1 LKNLTNYK
9 GGVFMRTIKKL
20 DNALISKIAAGEVVE
35 NPASVVKEL
44 LENSIDSGA
53 SSITVE
59 IEKAGKKLIRVTDN
73 GSGIPGSELHLAFE
87 RHATSKLY
95 SEKDLF
101 QIKSLGF
108 RGEALASIAAV
119 SELEITT
126 KTDQND
132 LGKRATMNN
141 GGLIDICDIGSK
153 TGTTVVCRNLFN
165 KIPAR
170 LNFLKS
176 NTIETNRI
184 IDVVN
189 RLATAQNQISFKLI
203 SEKKHL
209 YTTPGNM
216 NLSDAVYSIHGKGIA
231 GNLARVD
238 YFHQNMHLH
247 GLVSN
252 LQNSHS
258 NRSMQSFYVNGR
270 WIKSPFLSKLLNG
283 AFFHILEKRR
293 YPVSFLFIDIH
304 PSSIDINISPNKT
317 EIKFKD
323 EKSVSDIFKRAFSEL
338 MENYSWIPEEKIHPK
353 PNSLKIEI
361 QNEQSIHEKATSYLG
376 SEVTFVETN
385 ENISPLPFNQTK
397 DDDSKGGHQSS
408 FEALL
413 SNISIEGEPVR
424 KEKYPIETQMERKKD
439 YFKNLKLIG
448 QVFDSYIICED
459 PVTAEM
465 ILIDQH
471 AAHEKIIY
479 ESFVNQL
486 SDKDILSQVLLE
498 PFALNMPETEKRLLL
513 ESQSSLHS
521 LGFAIED
528 FGPNML
534 LVREAPSIF
543 PMQTS
548 ISFLE
553 ELKDMILNTASVDSM
568 KSEEMIYSIAVKACH
583 SAIRANDSLEKI
595 ELEALLSNMDGLI
608 NPYTCPHGRPT
619 IVRIGVEEIEKYFNR

>member
-1 LKNLTNYK
+1 
-9 GGVFMRTIKKL
+9 MRTIKKL

-323 EKSVSDIFKRAFSEL
+323 EKSISDLFNGAFSEF
-338 MENYSWIPEEKIHPK
+338 MQNHSWIPEEKIYPKTNSFELEITEKQSFYEK
-353 PNSLKIEI
+353 PN
-361 QNEQSIHEKATSYLG
+361 AY
-376 SEVTFVETN
+376 ET
-385 ENISPLPFNQTK
+385 LQFNQSK
-397 DDDSKGGHQSS
+397 DYDDKGGVQSS
-408 FEALL
+408 FESIL
-413 SNISIEGEPVR
+413 SDISVSGETGQN
-424 KEKYPIETQMERKKD
+424 KKSPIATQETRKKE
-439 YFKNLKLIG
+439 YFMNLKIIG
-448 QVFDSYIICED
+448 QVFNSYIICED
-459 PVTAEM
+459 PATAEM

-479 ESFVNQL
+479 ESFVKQL
-486 SDKDILSQVLLE
+486 KNKAILSQILLE
-498 PFALNMPETEKRLLL
+498 PFTLNMPETEKTLLL
-513 ESQSSLHS
+513 ESEKPLHF

-528 FGPNML
+528 FGPNMI

-553 ELKDMILNTASVDSM
+553 ELKDMILSSSSINSM

-583 SAIRANDSLEKI
+583 SAIKANDPLDKI
-595 ELEALLSNMDGLI
+595 ELVSLLSDMDDLN

-619 IVRIGVEEIEKYFNR
+619 VVRIGITEIEKYFNR